1 MTFQSPPTPVLEPTS
16 RFGLIEF
23 VRSLTEDKIW
33 HSTCFSMGHE
43 GGTEVTE
50 MLRGKRVSAR
60 SPNQALNN

>member
-1 MTFQSPPTPVLEPTS
+1 MSQSSPKPVLEPTS

-33 HSTCFSMGHE
+33 RNTCFSVGHE
-43 GGTEVTE
+43 GGTGVTE
-50 MLRGKRVSAR
+50 MLLGKRVSAR